1 MVDCDVNG
9 GKFLQDRSAVHA
21 SSSRYKSRFIF
32 NDYPGITEQS
42 RTSIQN
48 WRIMVK
54 RVKVWL
60 VLILPLI
67 FILAGCTRSLQE
79 TVPPEMPTNAVV
91 ISPDESARPD
101 GGTDLPTP
109 GDGAGQ
115 PAQEDSELGGD
126 PGTLPEA
133 TAIPEPVPSDDIGGS
148 TNPVESAIA
157 PLEDVI
163 HTITAGQTV
172 GTIAQSYGVTI
183 DEIAAANS
191 LLDIN
196 RIYVGQELVIPLST
210 AGQEVEEVVDEAEDS
225 AETAPETTPNPA
237 NDIIYYVRPGDNLFR
252 IALNNGITV
261 EELAAYNN
269 IADPERIEVGQEIRI
284 PQ

>member
-1 MVDCDVNG
+1 LRKLRRKNTTT
-9 GKFLQDRSAVHA
+9 FSNSLAV
-21 SSSRYKSRFIF
+21 
-32 NDYPGITEQS
+32 YPTES
-42 RTSIQN
+42 NINSKN
-48 WRIMVK
+48 WRSMVK

-60 VLILPLI
+60 VLFLPI
-67 FILAGCTRSLQE
+67 IVILAGCTRSLQE
-79 TVPPEMPTNAVV
+79 TVPPEMPANAVV
-91 ISPDESARPD
+91 VSPGDSARPD

-148 TNPVESAIA
+148 TNPGESAIA
-157 PLEDVI
+157 PQEDVI

-183 DEIAAANS
+183 EEIAAANE
-191 LLDIN
+191 LVDIN

-210 AGQEVEEVVDEAEDS
+210 AGQEIEEDSTADS
-225 AETAPETTPNPA
+225 AEPAPETTPNPA
-237 NDIIYYVRPGDNLFR
+237 NDIIYIVRPGDNLFR